1 MKSKLTVVRYLS
13 PVVAM
18 MGALMLPIS
27 ASHATIITYGA
38 DLSGPAESPPNA
50 SPGTGS
56 ATVITDDVKN
66 TLFVDVTFTGLTAGT
81 TASHIHSPTAVPG
94 TGTAGVA
101 TTTPFFAGFPLGVT
115 FGHYTNTLD
124 LTLSS
129 SYNPAFVTANGGTTA
144 AAEAALLAGLAAGE
158 AYLNIH
164 TTNFLNGEI
173 RGFLTPVPGPIVGAG
188 LPGSRVGERRS
199 CRLVATAEEERLSF
213 SAANNG
219 Q

>member
-1 MKSKLTVVRYLS
+1 MKLSLSRISIGSSLLALAVVLVS
-13 PVVAM
+13 PTPPA
-18 MGALMLPIS
+18 
-27 ASHATIITYGA
+27 HATIITYGA
-38 DLSGPAESPPNA
+38 DLSGPAESPPNG

-56 ATVITDDVKN
+56 ATVITDDVAH

-81 TASHIHSPTAVPG
+81 TASHIHSPTLAPG

-101 TTTPFFAGFPLGVT
+101 TTTPTFEGFPLGVT

-129 SYNPAFVTANGGTTA
+129 SYNPSFITANGGTTA
-144 AAEAALLAGLAAGE
+144 SAEAALLGGLAAGE

-164 TTNFLNGEI
+164 TTNFMAGEI

-188 LPGSRVGERRS
+188 LPGLIVAGAGLLGWWRGRRK
-199 CRLVATAEEERLSF
+199 TA
-213 SAANNG
+213 
-219 Q
+219 